1 MLTIGLT
8 GPTGAGK
15 GAVSSLLARY
25 GIPSIDTD
33 AVYREL
39 LVPPSPLLEELAAT
53 FGAEILTPS
62 GELDRVA
69 LSAKVFGSGQRDQLE
84 LLNSVT
90 HPHILNEIRRR
101 LAVYA
106 KSWRDTGE
114 PIAVMVDAPQL
125 YESGFDR
132 ECEIICSVLAPKK
145 TRLARIM
152 ERDGIDRTAAEAR
165 IDAQHQ
171 EEYYKSHCHILLENA
186 GDLAAL
192 KQTAAALLAD
202 ELPNKEEKT

>member
-15 GAVSSLLARY
+15 GAVASLLAAY

-39 LVPPSPLLEELAAT
+39 LVPPSPLLDELAAT
-53 FGAEILTPS
+53 FGAGILTPS

-69 LSAKVFGSGQRDQLE
+69 LSAKVFTAGCQDQLE
-84 LLNSVT
+84 RLNSVT
-90 HPHILNEIRRR
+90 HPHILNEVRRR
-101 LAVYA
+101 LAVYGR
-106 KSWRDTGE
+106 SWQDTGA

-152 ERDGIDRTAAEAR
+152 ARDGMTEERALAR
-165 IDAQHQ
+165 MRAQRSDSFYRKAGYVIVNDGDMERL
-171 EEYYKSHCHILLENA
+171 EEEVSRFYRHIRRI
-186 GDLAAL
+186 GG
-192 KQTAAALLAD
+192 
-202 ELPNKEEKT
+202 

>member
-15 GAVSSLLARY
+15 GAVASLLAAY

-39 LVPPSPLLEELAAT
+39 LVPPSPLLDELAAT
-53 FGAEILTPS
+53 FGAGILTPS

-69 LSAKVFGSGQRDQLE
+69 LSAKVFTAGCQDQLE
-84 LLNSVT
+84 RLNSVT
-90 HPHILNEIRRR
+90 HPHILNEVRRR
-101 LAVYA
+101 LAVYGR
-106 KSWRDTGE
+106 SWRDTGA

-152 ERDGIDRTAAEAR
+152 ARDGMTEERALAR
-165 IDAQHQ
+165 MRAQRSDSFYRKAGYVIVNDGDMERL
-171 EEYYKSHCHILLENA
+171 EEEVSRFYRYVRRI
-186 GDLAAL
+186 GG
-192 KQTAAALLAD
+192 
-202 ELPNKEEKT
+202 

>member
-15 GAVSSLLARY
+15 GVVASLLASY

-39 LVPPSPLLEELAAT
+39 LLPPSLLLDELAAT
-53 FGAEILTPS
+53 FGSEILTPA
-62 GELDRVA
+62 GELNRVV
-69 LSAKVFGSGQRDQLE
+69 LSAKVFAAGQQDQLE
-84 LLNSVT
+84 KLNSVT
-90 HPHILNEIRRR
+90 HPHILREVRRR
-101 LAVYA
+101 LAVYG
-106 KSWRDTGE
+106 KSWRDTGA

-145 TRLARIM
+145 IRLARIM
-152 ERDGIDRTAAEAR
+152 ARDGITEERALAR
-165 IDAQHQ
+165 MGAQRSDSFYRKAGYVIVNDGDMERL
-171 EEYYKSHCHILLENA
+171 EEEVSRFYRYIRQI
-186 GDLAAL
+186 GG
-192 KQTAAALLAD
+192 
-202 ELPNKEEKT
+202 

>member
-15 GAVSSLLARY
+15 GAVASLLAGH

-39 LVPPSPLLEELAAT
+39 LIPPSPLLDELAAV
-53 FGAEILTPS
+53 FGQEVLTEE
-62 GELDRVA
+62 GLLNRVVLA
-69 LSAKVFGSGQRDQLE
+69 AKVFSPGCEEQLKR
-84 LLNSVT
+84 LNSVT
-90 HPHILNEIRRR
+90 HPHILNEVRRR

-106 KSWRDTGE
+106 KSWRDSGE

-152 ERDGIDRTAAEAR
+152 ERDGMTEERAR
-165 IDAQHQ
+165 ARMNAQRSDSFYRKAGYVIVNDGDM
-171 EEYYKSHCHILLENA
+171 EELE
-186 GDLAAL
+186 
-192 KQTAAALLAD
+192 
-202 ELPNKEEKT
+202 EEVSRFFCYVRQIGG

>member
-25 GIPSIDTD
+25 GIPSINTD

-90 HPHILNEIRRR
+90 HPHILNEVRRR

-152 ERDGIDRTAAEAR
+152 ERDGMTEERAR
-165 IDAQHQ
+165 ARMNAQRSDSFYRKAGYVIVNDGDM
-171 EEYYKSHCHILLENA
+171 EELE
-186 GDLAAL
+186 
-192 KQTAAALLAD
+192 
-202 ELPNKEEKT
+202 EEVSRFFCYVRQIGG

>member
-15 GAVSSLLARY
+15 GAVASLLAAY

-33 AVYREL
+33 AVYCEL
-39 LVPPSPLLEELAAT
+39 LVPPSPLLDELAAT
-53 FGAEILTPS
+53 FGAGILTPS

-69 LSAKVFGSGQRDQLE
+69 LSAKVFTAGCQDQLE
-84 LLNSVT
+84 RLNSVT
-90 HPHILNEIRRR
+90 HPHILNEVRRR
-101 LAVYA
+101 LAVYGR
-106 KSWRDTGE
+106 SWRDTGA

-152 ERDGIDRTAAEAR
+152 ARDGMTEERALAR
-165 IDAQHQ
+165 MRAQRSDSFYRKAGYVIVNDGDMERL
-171 EEYYKSHCHILLENA
+171 EEEVSRFYRHIRRI
-186 GDLAAL
+186 GG
-192 KQTAAALLAD
+192 
-202 ELPNKEEKT
+202 

>member
-25 GIPSIDTD
+25 GIPSINTD

-39 LVPPSPLLEELAAT
+39 LMPPSPLLEELAAT

-90 HPHILNEIRRR
+90 HPHILNEVRRR

-152 ERDGIDRTAAEAR
+152 ERDGMTEERAR
-165 IDAQHQ
+165 ARMNAQRSDSFYRKAGYVIVNDGDM
-171 EEYYKSHCHILLENA
+171 EELE
-186 GDLAAL
+186 
-192 KQTAAALLAD
+192 
-202 ELPNKEEKT
+202 EEVSRFFRYVRQIGG

>member
-15 GAVSSLLARY
+15 GAVASLLAAY

-39 LVPPSPLLEELAAT
+39 LVPPSPLLDELAAT
-53 FGAEILTPS
+53 FGAGILTPS

-69 LSAKVFGSGQRDQLE
+69 LSAKVFTAGCQDQLE
-84 LLNSVT
+84 RLNSVT
-90 HPHILNEIRRR
+90 HPHILNEVRRR
-101 LAVYA
+101 LAVYGR
-106 KSWRDTGE
+106 SWRDTGA

-152 ERDGIDRTAAEAR
+152 ARDGMTEERALAR
-165 IDAQHQ
+165 MRAQRSDSFYRKAGYIIVNDGDMERL
-171 EEYYKSHCHILLENA
+171 EEEVSRFYRHIRRI
-186 GDLAAL
+186 GG
-192 KQTAAALLAD
+192 
-202 ELPNKEEKT
+202 

>member
-15 GAVSSLLARY
+15 GAVASLLAAY

-39 LVPPSPLLEELAAT
+39 LVPPSPLLDELAAT
-53 FGAEILTPS
+53 FGAGILTPS

-69 LSAKVFGSGQRDQLE
+69 LSAKVFTAGCQDQLE
-84 LLNSVT
+84 RLNSVT
-90 HPHILNEIRRR
+90 HPHILNEVRRR
-101 LAVYA
+101 LAVYGR
-106 KSWRDTGE
+106 SWRDTGA

-152 ERDGIDRTAAEAR
+152 ARDGMTEERALAR
-165 IDAQHQ
+165 MGAQRSDSFYRKAGYVIVNDGDMERL
-171 EEYYKSHCHILLENA
+171 EEEVSRFYRHIRRI
-186 GDLAAL
+186 GG
-192 KQTAAALLAD
+192 
-202 ELPNKEEKT
+202 

>member
-15 GAVSSLLARY
+15 GAVASLLAAY

-39 LVPPSPLLEELAAT
+39 LVPPSPLLDELAAT
-53 FGAEILTPS
+53 FGAGILTPS

-69 LSAKVFGSGQRDQLE
+69 LSAKVFTAGCQDQLE
-84 LLNSVT
+84 RLNSVT
-90 HPHILNEIRRR
+90 HPHILNEVRRR
-101 LAVYA
+101 LAVYGR
-106 KSWRDTGE
+106 SWRDTGA

-152 ERDGIDRTAAEAR
+152 ARDGMTEERALAR
-165 IDAQHQ
+165 MRAQRSDSFYRKAGYVIVNDGDMERL
-171 EEYYKSHCHILLENA
+171 EEEVSRFYRHIRRI
-186 GDLAAL
+186 GG
-192 KQTAAALLAD
+192 
-202 ELPNKEEKT
+202 